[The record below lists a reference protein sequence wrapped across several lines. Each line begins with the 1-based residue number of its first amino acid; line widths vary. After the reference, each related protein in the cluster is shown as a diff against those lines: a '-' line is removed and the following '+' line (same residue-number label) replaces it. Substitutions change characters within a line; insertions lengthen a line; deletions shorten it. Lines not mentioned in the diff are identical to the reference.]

1 MQINHSAF
9 SASCKDPFYNDA
21 SKLLKRCFRTCNY
34 FHISISDFCEE
45 SHNYVFTKDAVLA
58 REQANLPPGAMKSCS
73 FTQCQKTTVWS
84 LLYIISHMEDIQL
97 HSIIFSCTKKVTF
110 LQVLFT
116 IFIMVLNNPGQSRSC
131 EVFDLCV
138 NTFFFLML
146 QVNKTHNI
154 HHFCTMPSRV
164 ELPPHLCRK
173 TRDEHTHDKFNKSDP
188 KIIGGTSEVRYSLLL
203 CPV

>member
-1 MQINHSAF
+1 MHQE
-9 SASCKDPFYNDA
+9 
-21 SKLLKRCFRTCNY
+21 
-34 FHISISDFCEE
+34 SD
-45 SHNYVFTKDAVLA
+45 
-58 REQANLPPGAMKSCS
+58 
-73 FTQCQKTTVWS
+73 
-84 LLYIISHMEDIQL
+84 
-97 HSIIFSCTKKVTF
+97 F

-116 IFIMVLNNPGQSRSC
+116 IFIMVFNSPGQSRTC
-131 EVFDLCV
+131 EMFDLCV

-173 TRDEHTHDKFNKSDP
+173 TRDEHTHDKFHKSDP
-188 KIIGGTSEVRYSLLL
+188 KAIGGTSEVWYSVLL